1 MNDTSGNGNGA
12 IFVRFGP
19 KDNQEMHLE
28 TAEAVLTLWRERKP
42 KDFGAYLAEIVT
54 GTNPKGR

>member
-1 MNDTSGNGNGA
+1 MSDTNGDGNGA
-12 IFVRFGP
+12 ICVRFGP

-42 KDFGAYLAEIVT
+42 KDFGSYLAEVLT
-54 GTNPKGR
+54 GVSPKGR